1 MSQRP
6 DISELDAIVLAGG
19 NSRRMGS
26 PKATLPFGGTTLA
39 GAVVAALQTVFR
51 QVLVVTRE
59 QASLSDCLSGFDVEI
74 LEDERPLQGPLVGV
88 VRGLAHSDAPW
99 CFVAGCDMPYL
110 RVDVIL
116 RMAEH
121 LDDGDVVIPRY
132 NGRLQTLHAF
142 YNRRCL
148 RIAEELLEQGLTSM
162 GELLSHCRVSELSQD
177 HFADISGAL
186 LSFQDLD
193 TGEEYEATLQ
203 TPDSPSE

>member
-1 MSQRP
+1 LRFW
-6 DISELDAIVLAGG
+6 
-19 NSRRMGS
+19 
-26 PKATLPFGGTTLA
+26 T
-39 GAVVAALQTVFR
+39 
-51 QVLVVTRE
+51 
-59 QASLSDCLSGFDVEI
+59 
-74 LEDERPLQGPLVGV
+74 LQGPLVGVVRGLAHSDAPWWFVACGPQRRAVV

-162 GELLSHCRVSELSQD
+162 RELLSHCRVSELSQD

-186 LSFQDLD
+186 SSFQDLD